1 MRLMQQSI
9 HQEMSRN
16 NEYIVYEKQ
25 SKSMNNAIRKEINKV
40 HLKNIFIMR
49 FW

>member
-16 NEYIVYEKQ
+16 NEDVVYEKQ
-25 SKSMNNAIRKEINKV
+25 SQSMNDSIRKEINKL

-49 FW
+49 F

>member
-16 NEYIVYEKQ
+16 NEDVVYEKQ
-25 SKSMNNAIRKEINKV
+25 LKSMNNSIRKEINKL

-49 FW
+49 F